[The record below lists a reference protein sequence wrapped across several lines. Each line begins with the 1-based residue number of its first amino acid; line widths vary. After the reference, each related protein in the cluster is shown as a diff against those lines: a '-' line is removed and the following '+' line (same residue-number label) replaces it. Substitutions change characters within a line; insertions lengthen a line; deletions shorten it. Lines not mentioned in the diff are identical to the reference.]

1 MRIEDIEYM
10 VRGSRMVGHLAI
22 DDGPPRSRPGVLV
35 CHEGPG
41 LDEHAKGRAERL
53 AGLGYAA
60 FALDYHGEG
69 KPLEQDE
76 MMGRLGALMGDPD
89 RIRELADA
97 GLAILLAQDEVDP
110 TRVAAIGYCFGGT
123 MALELAR
130 SGADLAVVVGFHS
143 GLGTQRPARPSEVKA
158 GILVCI
164 GADDPMVPAEQR
176 AAFEQEMRAADV
188 DWRMN
193 LYGGAVHSFT
203 NPNAELSGFP
213 GVAYHQPTD
222 ERSWRAMLD
231 FFDERLGPVDR
242 TLNR

>member
-1 MRIEDIEYM
+1 MRIEDIEYT
-10 VRGSRMVGHLAI
+10 VRGNRMLGHLAI
-22 DDGPPRSRPGVLV
+22 DDERPGRRPGVLV

-69 KPLEQDE
+69 KPLARDE
-76 MMGRLGALMGDPD
+76 MMGRLGALMGDAD
-89 RIRELADA
+89 LIRELART
-97 GLAILLAQDEVDP
+97 GLSILLAQDEVDP
-110 TRVAAIGYCFGGT
+110 GRVAAIGYCFGGT

-130 SGADLAVVVGFHS
+130 SGADIAVVVGFHS
-143 GLGTQRPARPSEVKA
+143 GLATQRPARPGEMKA
-158 GILVCI
+158 EILVCI
-164 GADDPMVPAEQR
+164 GADDPLVPAEQR
-176 AAFEQEMRAADV
+176 AAFEEEMRAAQV

-203 NPNAELSGFP
+203 NPNAELMGVP
-213 GVAYHQPTD
+213 GVAYHQLTD

-231 FFDERLGPVDR
+231 FFDERFGP
-242 TLNR
+242 T

>member
-1 MRIEDIEYM
+1 VRIEDIEYA
-10 VRGSRMVGHLAI
+10 VDGARMVGHLAI
-22 DDGPPRSRPGVLV
+22 DDERPGPWPGVLV

-41 LDEHAKGRAERL
+41 LDEHAKDRAERL

-69 KPLEQDE
+69 KPLERDE
-76 MMGRLGALMGDPD
+76 MMGRLGVLMGDPD
-89 RIRELADA
+89 RIRDLATA
-97 GLAILLAQDEVDP
+97 GLAILLAQDGVDAS
-110 TRVAAIGYCFGGT
+110 RVAAIGYCFGGT

-130 SGADLAVVVGFHS
+130 SGSDLAVVVGFHS
-143 GLGTQRPARPSEVKA
+143 GLATQRPARPGEVKA

-176 AAFEQEMRAADV
+176 VAFEEEMRAAEV
-188 DWRMN
+188 DWR
-193 LYGGAVHSFT
+193 LYIYGGAVHSFT
-203 NPNAELSGFP
+203 NPRAELSGLP

-231 FFDERLGPVDR
+231 FFDERLGPV
-242 TLNR
+242 

>member
-1 MRIEDIEYM
+1 MRIEDIEYT
-10 VRGSRMVGHLAI
+10 VAGQRMLGHLAV
-22 DDGPPRSRPGVLV
+22 DDERQGLRPGVLV

-69 KPLEQDE
+69 KPLGRDQ
-76 MMGRLGALMGDPD
+76 MMGRLGALREDPD
-89 RIRELADA
+89 AIQELGRA
-97 GLAILLAQDEVDP
+97 GLDILLAQTEVDP
-110 TRVAAIGYCFGGT
+110 SRIAAIGYCFGGT
-123 MALELAR
+123 VALELAR
-130 SGADLAVVVGFHS
+130 GGADIQAVVGFHS
-143 GLGTQRPARPSEVKA
+143 GLATARPARRGEVKA

-164 GADDPMVPAEQR
+164 GADDPMIPPGQR
-176 AAFEQEMRAADV
+176 AEFEEEMRAAEV

-193 LYGGAVHSFT
+193 LYGGALHSFT
-203 NPNAELSGFP
+203 NPQAELSGFP

-231 FFDERLGPVDR
+231 FFDERFGPVSVG
-242 TLNR
+242 

>member
-1 MRIEDIEYM
+1 MRIEDIEYTAGG
-10 VRGSRMVGHLAI
+10 RRMVGHLAI
-22 DDGPPRSRPGVLV
+22 GDGPPRSRPGVLV

-41 LDEHAKGRAERL
+41 LDVHAKGRAERL

-69 KPLEQDE
+69 KPLQQDE
-76 MMGRLGALMGDPD
+76 MMPRLGSLMGDPD
-89 RIRELADA
+89 TTRELAGA
-97 GLAILLAQDEVDP
+97 GLAILLAQDKVDP
-110 TRVAAIGYCFGGT
+110 TRMAAIGYCFGGT

-130 SGADLAVVVGFHS
+130 SGADLGIVVGFHS
-143 GLGTQRPARPSEVKA
+143 GLGTQRPARSGEVKA

-164 GADDPMVPAEQR
+164 GADDPMVPADQR
-176 AAFEQEMRAADV
+176 AAFEQEMREADV

-203 NPNAELSGFP
+203 NPNAEMSGFP
-213 GVAYHQPTD
+213 GVGYHQPTD

-231 FFDERLGPVDR
+231 FFDERFGPV
-242 TLNR
+242 

>member
-1 MRIEDIEYM
+1 MRIEDIEYT
-10 VRGSRMVGHLAI
+10 VGGRRMVGHLAI
-22 DDGPPRSRPGVLV
+22 ADGQPGSRPGVLV

-69 KPLEQDE
+69 KPLQQDE

-89 RIRELADA
+89 TTRELAHA
-97 GLAILLAQDEVDP
+97 GLAILLAQEEVDP
-110 TRVAAIGYCFGGT
+110 TRLAAIGYCFGGT

-130 SGADLAVVVGFHS
+130 SGADLGVVVGFHS
-143 GLGTQRPARPSEVKA
+143 GLGTQRPARSGDVKA

-176 AAFEQEMRAADV
+176 AAFEQEMRDADV

-203 NPNAELSGFP
+203 NPNAEMSGFP

-231 FFDERLGPVDR
+231 FFDERFGAR
-242 TLNR
+242 